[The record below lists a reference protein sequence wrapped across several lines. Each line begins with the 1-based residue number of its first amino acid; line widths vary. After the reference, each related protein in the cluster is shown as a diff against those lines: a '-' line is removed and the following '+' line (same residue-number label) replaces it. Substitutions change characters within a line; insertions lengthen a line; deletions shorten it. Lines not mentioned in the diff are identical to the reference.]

1 MPVVLYSKI
10 PMPAV
15 PAAAAVHSQY
25 KLMTEAFTYEQAE
38 EIAEDFEDLKDTEFL
53 LGGVWYFVEDVLVA
67 PSGIPLDG
75 PEMQQVRLGL
85 YQPDETGDFD
95 VLIAASGE
103 ASGGITTYI
112 DIRSYMLEKGV
123 SYNMPGE

>member
-1 MPVVLYSKI
+1 
-10 PMPAV
+10 
-15 PAAAAVHSQY
+15 
-25 KLMTEAFTYEQAE
+25 MTEAFTYEQAC

-67 PSGIPLDG
+67 PSGIPADS
-75 PEMQQVRLGL
+75 PEMQQLRLGL
-85 YQPDETGDFD
+85 HQPDENADYD

-103 ASGGITTYI
+103 STGGITTYI
-112 DIRSYMLEKGV
+112 DIRSYMLEKGI